1 MRPMVFPLQT
11 VLLGQ
16 IFGFQNQ
23 KILRIAGRSRVGEIE
38 ATRDHDA
45 QVNHHHLV
53 VNCNLICVTWYFIA
67 HIINKSNSIISN

>member
-1 MRPMVFPLQT
+1 
-11 VLLGQ
+11 LLGQ

-53 VNCNLICVTWYFIA
+53 VNCKLNHVT
-67 HIINKSNSIISN
+67 